1 MRFPRVLVPVAILI
15 SFIAALAQEAPKPT
29 PPLNPFTRLTAAKT
43 VFIKNGGGGEIP
55 FNVIESSMEGWGR
68 YQIVRSADQ
77 ADLILEVTSPTE
89 NSGGVSVSSST
100 KTGIS
105 GRPEES
111 RSTSRELSPS
121 GGPVKIVVY
130 DAHSKA
136 ALWSGMEQAKSA
148 MRQKQ
153 REDNLVQA
161 AEKVF
166 TKFHDRIE
174 PPPPASK

>member
-1 MRFPRVLVPVAILI
+1 MRFPKVLVPVAILL
-15 SFIAALAQEAPKPT
+15 SFLTALGQEAPKPT
-29 PPLNPFTRLTAAKT
+29 PPMNPFTRLTAAKT
-43 VFIKNGGGGEIP
+43 IFIKNGGGSDIP
-55 FNVIESSMEGWGR
+55 FNVIESAMEGWGR
-68 YQIVRSADQ
+68 YEIVHSADK

-89 NSGGVSVSSST
+89 NSGGGVSISSST
-100 KTGIS
+100 KADGS
-105 GRPEES
+105 GRPEQS
-111 RSTSRELSPS
+111 TSTSRDISSS

-136 ALWSGMEQAKSA
+136 ALWSATEQAKSA
-148 MRQKQ
+148 MRQKG

-174 PPPPASK
+174 PPVH